1 MKLDPTNSKQK
12 FIING
17 NNFSDLPGF
26 YKEISEVLMN
36 NYDWTVGTLDGFDDI
51 LYGVNSDI
59 IWQNAAKSKEDL
71 GFNTTKEFYENK
83 IRQGKPFNIKLI
95 EQKLTDV
102 INGNG
107 QTLYEILL
115 EIIKSHPNIN
125 LILD

>member
-1 MKLDPTNSKQK
+1 MKLNPTNSQQK

-17 NNFSDLPGF
+17 DNFSDLPGF
-26 YKEISEVLMN
+26 YKEISEVFMSD
-36 NYDWTVGTLDGFDDI
+36 YDWTVATLDGFDDI
-51 LYGVNSDI
+51 LYAVKSDI
-59 IWQNAAKSKEDL
+59 IWQNATKSKEDL
-71 GFNTTKEFYENK
+71 GFDATKEFYENK

-95 EQKLTDV
+95 EQKLTDL

-107 QTLYEILL
+107 QTLYEILM